1 MTLSETKSEI
11 SSIISATGEYVSS
24 ISALKSE
31 LSSITGSVN
40 GIGSSINENIESNAI
55 INYSTNVGHKISTSI
70 DGCKSLIDSAIST
83 VRDDA
88 NKKIMELV
96 SSYNSQNSR
105 LEKDKREEYLSYGDF
120 CI

>member
-11 SSIISATGEYVSS
+11 SSIISATNEYTSS
-24 ISALKSE
+24 ISAVKSE
-31 LSSITGSVN
+31 LSPFTGSVDT
-40 GIGSSINENIESNAI
+40 IGSLISDSVDSNAI
-55 INYSTNVGHKISTSI
+55 LNYSVNIGQELSSHI
-70 DGCKSLIDSAIST
+70 DECISLIDNAITT